1 MGRLNDEA
9 GVIAD
14 SLFLGVTRP
23 ALALGVP
30 YSALLVNSLVTL
42 ELFLMTRNL
51 LCLLICLPLHGFAWL
66 ACLAEPRFFE
76 LLAVWGQ
83 VRARGGSRGTRAWR
97 ARSYGCLR
105 ATARRGAGDIT
116 LVVES
121 QEAGPC
127 NLR

>member
-83 VRARGGSRGTRAWR
+83 VRACGGSRGTRAWR

>member
-1 MGRLNDEA
+1 MATRDEAA

-14 SLFLGVTRP
+14 SLFIGVTRP

-30 YSALLVNSLVTL
+30 YAALLMNSLVTM
-42 ELFLMTRNL
+42 ELFLTTRNL

-83 VRARGGSRGTRAWR
+83 VRARGGSRGSRAWR

-105 ATARRGAGDIT
+105 AAVANGRGAVT
-116 LVVES
+116 AVVES
-121 QEAGPC
+121 QEVGPC
-127 NLR
+127 KLP